1 MTTFET
7 LRIEVEGE
15 LGFLT
20 LNRPERLN
28 AMNGTMLAE
37 LAEAAYWFD
46 QHLDIRVVI
55 VRGEGR
61 AFCAGADLK
70 GAGTIGSPSAPPP
83 ASASWQARR
92 EAGQRGLRMTN
103 AIEQMRAVT
112 IAQIHGYAVGGG
124 FLLAVSCDLRVAA
137 DDVVFF
143 IPEVELGI
151 PLTWGGV
158 PRLVRELGPA
168 LAKELVMTC
177 RRFGA
182 QEAKEWRF
190 LNRVVAPDRL
200 DAEARALATSL
211 LAMPAV
217 PVVITKDQ
225 ANAATEALAPARTAF
240 LEGDALNGVSADE
253 GSQVARERY
262 AAGALGK
269 GGRRD
274 RS

>member
-1 MTTFET
+1 
-7 LRIEVEGE
+7 
-15 LGFLT
+15 
-20 LNRPERLN
+20 
-28 AMNGTMLAE
+28 
-37 LAEAAYWFD
+37 
-46 QHLDIRVVI
+46 
-55 VRGEGR
+55 VRGAGR
-61 AFCAGADLK
+61 AFCAGADIK
-70 GAGTIGSPSAPPP
+70 GAGASGSPSAPPP
-83 ASASWQARR
+83 AGEAPWQARR

-112 IAQIHGYAVGGG
+112 IAQLHGYAVGGG

-168 LAKELVMTC
+168 LTKELVMTC

-182 QEAKEWRF
+182 QEAKDARF
-190 LNRVVAPDRL
+190 LNRVVPSDRL
-200 DAEARALATSL
+200 DAEARALAASV

-225 ANAATEALAPARTAF
+225 VNAAADVMVPARTGY
-240 LEGDALNGVSADE
+240 LEGDVLLGVTADQA
-253 GSQVARERY
+253 SQEIRRGYAERTF
-262 AAGALGK
+262 GK
-269 GGRRD
+269 RSESGRQ
-274 RS
+274 S